1 MRNYTKV
8 LFSTVFNTIITF
20 RNWKLD
26 LSTRCKD
33 ILLSVPVPPKEGFEV
48 LTLTSIAFI
57 PNVSLNR
64 LPVTRV

>member
-8 LFSTVFNTIITF
+8 LFSTVFYTTITF

-26 LSTRCKD
+26 LSTKYKN
-33 ILLSVPVPPKEGFEV
+33 ILPSVPVPPKEGFE
-48 LTLTSIAFI
+48 LIMLTSIAFI
-57 PNVSLNR
+57 LNVSLNR